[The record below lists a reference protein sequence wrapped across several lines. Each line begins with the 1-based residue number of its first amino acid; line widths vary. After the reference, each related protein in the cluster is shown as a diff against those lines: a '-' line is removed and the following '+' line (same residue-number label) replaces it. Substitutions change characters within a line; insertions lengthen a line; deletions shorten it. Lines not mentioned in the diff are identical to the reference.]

1 MLDRVTNFH
10 SGSFLTVLFFA
21 LGYLTAIYLDNALY
35 LNATSIAFDVV
46 TFLFLF
52 ITLKHS
58 RNLSSYWVYIL
69 LGIGAWVVADILL
82 LLYDRSL
89 LMPGNISRTDLMQI
103 LYLIPFFMFLVSAI
117 AFFARILKRVIWQQ
131 VVVDALALMLITVSF
146 FWFVIFDR
154 SLAVVLNK
162 EFVTSLSYIIMD
174 IFIFCFVFVVAFSLN
189 FVSKKPA
196 FSYKRVSLLLY
207 LLALLIIC
215 ICDAY
220 YSSKAYL
227 THSGTNV
234 HYEFFFKVTFFIIFV
249 ACLQLK
255 ENESNIKIIRYR
267 KDYT

>member
-1 MLDRVTNFH
+1 MLDRITNFH
-10 SGSFLTVLFFA
+10 NGSFLFIFALIIAYFFA
-21 LGYLTAIYLDNALY
+21 IYLGDQLYLTAISVG
-35 LNATSIAFDVV
+35 TDVV
-46 TFLFLF
+46 IALFLF
-52 ITLKHS
+52 FLLKSS
-58 RNLSSYWVYIL
+58 RNLNSYWTYIFL
-69 LGIGAWVVADILL
+69 AIASWALADILL

-117 AFFARILKRVIWQQ
+117 AFFVRILKRVIWQQ

-146 FWFVIFDR
+146 FWFVVFDR
-154 SLAVVLNK
+154 SLAVALNK

-189 FVSKKPA
+189 FVSKKPV

-220 YSSKAYL
+220 Y
-227 THSGTNV
+227 
-234 HYEFFFKVTFFIIFV
+234 
-249 ACLQLK
+249 
-255 ENESNIKIIRYR
+255 
-267 KDYT
+267 